1 MLVTTDIRRG
11 IEEKKQSIINS
22 LASGAASDYPEYQY
36 LVGYSKGLEDAIEI
50 AINIVSKRLNVEKE
64 EDFK

>member
-1 MLVTTDIRRG
+1 MLVTTDIRKG
-11 IEEKKQSIINS
+11 IEEKRKSVINS

-36 LVGYSKGLEDAIEI
+36 LVGYSTGLQDAIEI
-50 AINIVSKRLNVEKE
+50 AIDIVSKRLNIETE